1 MARENKNHE
10 QRVIQSFGPKFRID
24 VNGTLMGQKGTNVYL
39 LYAVTDDNSTQ
50 FQALSESGQFMLH
63 NEKDIEIVAG
73 SKLKKDVGIEI
84 KTLKG
89 NIEITCQ
96 GDGNILIK
104 GSNVVIDASEDIS
117 LRAGRNISLSASQTV
132 NLRGNKV
139 QASGQTGN
147 IMKAIGHVT
156 GGVGSFVQRAFSK
169 TQVGGDRLI

>member
-63 NEKDIEIVAG
+63 NEKNIEIVAG
-73 SKLKKDVGIEI
+73 PKLKGDVGIDI
-84 KTLKG
+84 KTMKG

-96 GDGNILIK
+96 GDGNVLIK
-104 GSNVVIDASEDIS
+104 GSNIVIDASEDIS
-117 LRAGRNISLSASQTV
+117 LKAGRNISLSASQTV